1 MDKTM
6 QEHLQSVIDEL
17 KDIVE
22 NHPFHAFALLAIVIE
37 VLGKSI
43 NSHTDW
49 QHFERNGF
57 DFNNALTK
65 YQSLKK
71 YSTLKVSLYDTLRCG
86 MAHAF
91 LPKEGIK
98 LVPDKND
105 FSNDTIGCKELY
117 EDIVIAWSDL
127 KKGVITPDKDMS
139 KNVIKIIGPTT
150 GVTNTDKS
158 QIV

>member
-1 MDKTM
+1 MSKTM

-49 QHFERNGF
+49 QHFERNGL
-57 DFNNALTK
+57 DFNNALNK

-71 YSTLKVSLYDTLRCG
+71 YSTLSVSLYDTLRCG

-91 LPKEGIK
+91 LPKKGIK

-139 KNVIKIIGPTT
+139 KNVIEIIGPTT
-150 GVTNTDKS
+150 GVTNPDKS